1 MNKIGSSVAFT
12 LAFTLAFALAGC
24 GAASVSP
31 AAHSHAHAPAVID
44 GAQARVVELPT
55 AAGTG
60 EPREVSVLVDEP
72 ALKLV
77 SITLRQGT
85 VLGEHHAPIPV
96 TIQAL
101 VGAGT
106 VVVGTERLRLDP
118 AHAVVLAAGVAHS
131 VEPDAGTDLILL
143 VHHLGQGEETHR

>member
-1 MNKIGSSVAFT
+1 MNKIGSS
-12 LAFTLAFALAGC
+12 LAFVLALAGC
-24 GAASVSP
+24 GAATASP
-31 AAHSHAHAPAVID
+31 AASHSDVHTHSPAPVID
-44 GAQARVVELPT
+44 GAPARVVELPA

-60 EPREVSVLVDEP
+60 EAREVSVLVDEP

-77 SITLRQGT
+77 SIILRQGT